1 MVFGCKGH
9 SLLVV
14 FGCQGNCLLLVFGVL
29 VDLGHCL
36 LVVVV
41 VVFFVVGACASGG
54 GASLAFALASAFV
67 RAGVLCRLAA
77 GAGAS
82 ELSGSSLIVD
92 SRDCGAGVVDSRH
105 PWNSN

>member
-41 VVFFVVGACASGG
+41 FLLLVLVRLVVVRHWGSPWHLLLSVRVCCVV
-54 GASLAFALASAFV
+54 LRLEL
-67 RAGVLCRLAA
+67 VLRSFLDPRL
-77 GAGAS
+77 
-82 ELSGSSLIVD
+82 
-92 SRDCGAGVVDSRH
+92 
-105 PWNSN
+105 

>member
-41 VVFFVVGACASGG
+41 VVFLLLVLVRLVV
-54 GASLAFALASAFV
+54 V
-67 RAGVLCRLAA
+67 RHWRSRWHLLLSVRVCCVVLRLVLVLR
-77 GAGAS
+77 S
-82 ELSGSSLIVD
+82 FLDPRL
-92 SRDCGAGVVDSRH
+92 
-105 PWNSN
+105 